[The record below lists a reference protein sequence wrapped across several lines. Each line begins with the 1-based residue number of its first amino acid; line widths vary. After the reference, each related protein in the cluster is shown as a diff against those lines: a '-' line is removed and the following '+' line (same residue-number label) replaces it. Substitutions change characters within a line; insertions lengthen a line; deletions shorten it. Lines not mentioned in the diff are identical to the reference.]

1 MIIIIIIIIIIINII
16 NVIYLFIIIIN
27 VIYLFIIIIIIIG
40 FPAKFANLTIKFILT
55 SFTFAKLCRAVKI
68 TIQIHSLIIRFIFYV
83 KGICIYVIQF
93 KECLTSIQIRDRTS
107 RRLNWMTRLR
117 K

>member
-1 MIIIIIIIIIIINII
+1 M
-16 NVIYLFIIIIN
+16 NVCLN
-27 VIYLFIIIIIIIG
+27 IG
-40 FPAKFANLTIKFILT
+40 FPCHIRKFDNQIHFNFIQ
-55 SFTFAKLCRAVKI
+55 FAKLCRAVKI
-68 TIQIHSLIIRFIFYV
+68 TIHIHSRIVQFNFSL

-93 KECLTSIQIRDRTS
+93 KKCITSIQIRDRTS